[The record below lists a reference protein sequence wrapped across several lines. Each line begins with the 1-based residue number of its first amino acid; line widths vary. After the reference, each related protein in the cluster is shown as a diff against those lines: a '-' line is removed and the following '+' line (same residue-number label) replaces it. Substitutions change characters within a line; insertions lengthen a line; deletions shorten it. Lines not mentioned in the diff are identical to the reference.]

1 MNAFLLMIPLFLI
14 RFVLLGMIYKPALS
28 RAAFFAPLKDG
39 ERIAY
44 IFYQV
49 SNVIII
55 LYPLFLKVHT
65 KLPLLLIGLLLYIL
79 GIIVLIVSTVAF
91 AKPNQNGLN
100 TNGVYKISRNP
111 MYVGYFLYYLGCAA
125 FTRSVL
131 LLVALAV
138 FQISAHWIIL
148 SEERWCIEKFGSDY
162 TSYMKR
168 VRRYL

>member
-1 MNAFLLMIPLFLI
+1 MIPLFLI
-14 RFVLLGMIYKPALS
+14 RFGLLAIINKPALS
-28 RAAFFAPLKDG
+28 RAAFFAPLEGG

-49 SNVIII
+49 SNVFLI
-55 LYPLFLKVHT
+55 LYPLFLKIQT

-79 GIIVLIVSTVAF
+79 SMIVLIVSTVTF

-100 TNGVYKISRNP
+100 TNGIYKISRNP

-125 FTRSVL
+125 FTCSVL
-131 LLVALAV
+131 LFAALII

-162 TSYMKR
+162 VSYMNR